1 MQRWEYRVVSLR
13 DKQYTAAL
21 NEFGQEGWELV
32 GITSEEIVPPSPGR
46 SGGFPK
52 PRALGRLEE
61 AADKLTKLGASD
73 APDELPAGATSRL
86 LWVFRRPLAE
96 E

>member
-13 DKQYTAAL
+13 DRQYTAAL
-21 NEFGQEGWELV
+21 NEFGREGWELV
-32 GITSEEIVPPSPGR
+32 SVISEPVAATGSER
-46 SGGFPK
+46 GGAFPV

-73 APDELPAGATSRL
+73 PADELLSGGTRL
-86 LWVFRRPLAE
+86 LWIFRRPLSDD
-96 E
+96 

>member
-13 DKQYTAAL
+13 DRQYTAAL
-21 NEFGQEGWELV
+21 NEFGSEGWELV
-32 GITSEEIVPPSPGR
+32 SVTSEVVAAPAPER
-46 SGGFPK
+46 SSGFPM

-73 APDELPAGATSRL
+73 PADEPPAGATSRL
-86 LWVFRRPLAE
+86 LWIFRRPLSDD
-96 E
+96 